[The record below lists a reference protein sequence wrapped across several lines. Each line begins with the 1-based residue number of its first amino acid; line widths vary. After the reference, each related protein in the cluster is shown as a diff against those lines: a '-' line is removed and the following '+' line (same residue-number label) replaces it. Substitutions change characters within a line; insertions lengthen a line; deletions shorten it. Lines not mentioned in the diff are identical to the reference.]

1 MSGEEEKV
9 TITFSINGTDTNPY
23 AGWGLRQNPF
33 PMSGIAELAAGERQ
47 LASLGGEPV
56 MSEADIRQRLHGF
69 DPVFVERVVRAWLPG
84 YVVHITITFPRSRH
98 AS

>member
-1 MSGEEEKV
+1 MNDEPEKV

-33 PMSGIAELAAGERQ
+33 PKSGIAELAAGERQ
-47 LASLGGEPV
+47 LSSLGGEPIK
-56 MSEADIRQRLHGF
+56 SEADIRWRLRGF
-69 DPVFVERVVRAWLPG
+69 DAVFVERVVGAWMPG